1 MTEVLTRV
9 FFASSTLLGAVAA
22 VYVIVH
28 VIDKGFSVLSELWTR
43 NKSIMLKTYV
53 FDNSYYAEVNKQYP
67 HLTDEQV
74 NAAFEQLRLYFE
86 LNLAYSGNVIL
97 MPSKLVDTC
106 WHVFICDTR
115 EYQKFCKTH
124 FGEFLHHEKQVNTR
138 FNIQADAMSLNPD
151 SELNEDE
158 KAIQKT
164 EFLNLVRAAQVFQ
177 WALAVEGRN
186 QGSTDSQVPTLFSLD
201 EAYGIADGYMYDRVI
216 TDALAKFDLE
226 AVSEKLKKEE
236 TQGTDGSG
244 AACGD
249 GSASCGGCGGGCG

>member
-9 FFASSTLLGAVAA
+9 LFASSTLLGAVAA

-86 LNLAYSGNVIL
+86 MNLDYSENVIL

-115 EYQKFCKTH
+115 AYQSFCKST
-124 FGEFLHHEKQVNTR
+124 FGDFLHHEKQVNTR
-138 FNIQADAMSLNPD
+138 FDIQTNAMPLKPD
-151 SELNEDE
+151 SELSEEE

-164 EFLNLVRAAQVFQ
+164 EYLNLVRAAQVFQ

-226 AVSEKLKKEE
+226 AASEKLKNEE
-236 TQGTDGSG
+236 TLGADGSG

-249 GSASCGGCGGGCG
+249 GSASCGGCGGSV

>member
-28 VIDKGFSVLSELWTR
+28 VIDKGFSVFGDLWTR

-67 HLTDEQV
+67 HLTDKQV
-74 NAAFEQLRLYFE
+74 IAAYEQLRLYFE
-86 LNLAYSGNVIL
+86 LNLVYSGNVIPL
-97 MPSKLVDTC
+97 PSKLVDTC

-115 EYQKFCKTH
+115 EYQKFCRTH

-138 FNIQADAMSLNPD
+138 FNIHIDAMPLNPY
-151 SELNEDE
+151 SELSEEE
-158 KAIQKT
+158 KSNQKN

-201 EAYGIADGYMYDRVI
+201 EEYVIADGYMYDQVI
-216 TDALAKFDLE
+216 TDALAKFDHKV
-226 AVSEKLKKEE
+226 ASDKLKSEE
-236 TQGTDGSG
+236 TLGADGSG

-249 GSASCGGCGGGCG
+249 GSASCGGCGGSV

>member
-28 VIDKGFSVLSELWTR
+28 VIDKGFSVLSDLWTR
-43 NKSIMLKTYV
+43 NKSVILKTYV
-53 FDNSYYAEVNKQYP
+53 FDNAYYAEVNKQYP
-67 HLTDEQV
+67 HLTDKQV
-74 NAAFEQLRLYFE
+74 IAAYEQLRLYFE
-86 LNLAYSGNVIL
+86 LNLVYSGNVIP

-115 EYQKFCKTH
+115 EYQKFCRTH
-124 FGEFLHHEKQVNTR
+124 LGEFLHHEKQVNTR
-138 FNIQADAMSLNPD
+138 FNIHVDAMPWNSD
-151 SELNEDE
+151 SKLNEEE
-158 KAIQKT
+158 KTIQKG
-164 EFLNLVRAAQVFQ
+164 EFLSLVRAAQVFQ
-177 WALAVEGRN
+177 WALANESRN
-186 QGSTDSQVPTLFSLD
+186 QDNTDSQVPTLFSMD
-201 EAYGIADGYMYDRVI
+201 EEYEIADGYMYDQVI

-226 AVSEKLKKEE
+226 TANEMLKKEE

>member
-1 MTEVLTRV
+1 MTEDITRFV
-9 FFASSTLLGAVAA
+9 STLTILLGTVAA
-22 VYVIVH
+22 MFAFAH
-28 VIDKGFSVLSELWTR
+28 LANKGISAFNDNWTR
-43 NKSIMLKTYV
+43 KKRLLLKAYV
-53 FDNSYYAEVNKQYP
+53 FDSTYHAEVKKLYP
-67 HLTDEQV
+67 HLTDELV

-86 LNLAYSGNVIL
+86 LNLVYSGNVIP

-115 EYQKFCKTH
+115 EYQKFCKAH

-138 FNIQADAMSLNPD
+138 FNIQADAMPWNPD
-151 SELNEDE
+151 SELSEEE

-177 WALAVEGRN
+177 WALAIEDRI
-186 QGSTDSQVPTLFSLD
+186 QGSIDSQVPQLFSMD
-201 EAYGIADGYMYDRVI
+201 EEYGIADGYVYNQDI

-226 AVSEKLKKEE
+226 AANEMLKKEE
-236 TQGTDGSG
+236 TLGADGSG

-249 GSASCGGCGGGCG
+249 GSAACGGCGGSV

>member
-9 FFASSTLLGAVAA
+9 FFATSILLGATAA

-28 VIDKGFSVLSELWTR
+28 VIDKGFSVLGELWTR

-53 FDNSYYAEVNKQYP
+53 FDNSYHAEVNKQYP

-86 LNLAYSGNVIL
+86 LNIVYSGNVIP

-106 WHVFICDTR
+106 WHMFICDTR

-138 FNIQADAMSLNPD
+138 FNIQADAMSSNPD
-151 SELNEDE
+151 SELSEEE

-186 QGSTDSQVPTLFSLD
+186 QDSTDSQVPMLFSMD
-201 EAYGIADGYMYDRVI
+201 EEYGIADGYMYHQDI
-216 TDALAKFDLE
+216 TIALAKFDLE
-226 AVSEKLKKEE
+226 AASEKLKKEE
-236 TQGTDGSG
+236 TQGADGSG

-249 GSASCGGCGGGCG
+249 GSAACGGCGGSV